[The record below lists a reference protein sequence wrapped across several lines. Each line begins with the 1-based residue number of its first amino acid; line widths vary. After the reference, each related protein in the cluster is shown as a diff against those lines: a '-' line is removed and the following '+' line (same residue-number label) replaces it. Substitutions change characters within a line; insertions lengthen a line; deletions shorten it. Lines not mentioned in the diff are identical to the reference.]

1 MFVAA
6 LYHNG
11 SWHRAQILDV
21 ADFYRVNVSYID
33 YGTKGV
39 VHMTNV
45 RLLDKKFVAL
55 PKQAIAAK
63 LCGLVNNAIQ

>member
-1 MFVAA
+1 
-6 LYHNG
+6 
-11 SWHRAQILDV
+11 LDV